1 MSTAKKVNGRVT
13 IPDIAARKGGK
24 PVVSLTAYTYPMA
37 RILDPH
43 VDFLL
48 VGDSMG
54 VVLYGLE
61 TTHGVTLEMAIA
73 HGASVVRGTE
83 HACVIV
89 DMPFGS
95 YQESPEQAF
104 RNAARIISETG
115 CSGIKIEGGEE
126 MAETVRFL
134 IKRGIP
140 VMGHIGLQPQS
151 VNVAGGYRSQGRDD
165 NGAKQIM
172 EDARAISDA
181 GAFAI
186 VIEAV
191 VEPLARAITEAIP
204 TVTIGIGAS
213 PACDGQVLVT
223 EDAIGMFADFTPKFV
238 KRFAEVG
245 EGIGQAAAD
254 YAAQVTAGTF
264 PASEH
269 CYHKK

>member
-1 MSTAKKVNGRVT
+1 VSTTKKATGRVT
-13 IPDIAARKGGK
+13 IPQIAARKGGE

-54 VVLYGLE
+54 VVLYGMD
-61 TTHGVTLEMAIA
+61 TTHGVTLDMAIA
-73 HGASVVRGTE
+73 HGAAVVRGTE

-89 DMPFGS
+89 DMPFGT

-104 RNAARIISETG
+104 RNAARVITETG
-115 CSGIKIEGGEE
+115 CAAIKIEGGEE
-126 MAETVRFL
+126 MADTVRFL
-134 IKRGIP
+134 VERGIP
-140 VMGHIGLQPQS
+140 VMGHVGLKPQS
-151 VNVAGGYRSQGRDD
+151 VNAAGGYRSQGRDEESARKIMAD
-165 NGAKQIM
+165 AK
-172 EDARAISDA
+172 AISDA
-181 GAFAI
+181 GSFAI

-191 VEPLARAITEAIP
+191 VEELARKITEEIP
-204 TVTIGIGAS
+204 TVTIGIGGS

-245 EGIGQAAAD
+245 DDIGKAAAD
-254 YAAQVTAGTF
+254 YAAQVKDRSF
-264 PASEH
+264 PAPEH
-269 CYHKK
+269 CYGKK